1 MERLKVLKT
10 YKLYID
16 GQFPR
21 SESGRYLPIAHQE
34 KTIANVCLAS
44 KKDLRNAVVAARKGF
59 DKWSSKTAYNRA
71 QILYRIA
78 EMLEGRA
85 AVFVEEL
92 ICKGTPVESAQL
104 EVKTAID
111 RIVYYAGWC
120 DKFQQFFGTVNP
132 VASSHFNF
140 STPEPQ
146 GILGIVVD
154 SDDTFLSVISS
165 IMPAIASGNS
175 VIILAPALNPLP
187 ALSFAEVIND
197 SDVPAGAI
205 NVLSGSIDELKATF
219 ISHLDINGLWYVG
232 NDSTLHT
239 YFEKESSVNLKR
251 VHVLPQKSYDA
262 DYWESPYLILNGIE
276 IKTTWHPIEKIGVG
290 GASY

>member
-1 MERLKVLKT
+1 MERIKVLKT
-10 YKLYID
+10 YKLYIG

-21 SESGRYLPIAHQE
+21 TESGRYLPIQHNS

-44 KKDLRNAVVAARKGF
+44 KKDVRNTVVAARKGF
-59 DKWSSKTAYNRA
+59 ESWSSKTAYNRA

-78 EMLEGRA
+78 EMLEARA

-92 ICKGTPVESAQL
+92 VSKGQSPESADL
-104 EVKTAID
+104 EVKSAID

-132 VASSHFNF
+132 VASAHFNF
-140 STPEPQ
+140 SSPEPQ
-146 GILGIVVD
+146 GVVAVLVD
-154 SDDTFLSVISS
+154 SDVAFLSVISAM
-165 IMPAIASGNS
+165 MPALAGGNS
-175 VIILAPALNPLP
+175 VILLAANSNPLP

-197 SDVPAGAI
+197 SDVPAGTI
-205 NVLSGSIDELKATF
+205 NILSGSIEELKSTF
-219 ISHLDINGLWYVG
+219 VTHLDINALWYLG
-232 NDSTLHT
+232 SDNALKT

-251 VHVLPQKSYDA
+251 VHCYDNEPFEA
-262 DYWESPYLILNGIE
+262 EFWDSPYLILNGIE

>member
-1 MERLKVLKT
+1 MERLQVLKT
-10 YKLYID
+10 YKLYIG

-21 SESGRYLPIAHQE
+21 TESGRYLPIVNE
-34 KTIANVCLAS
+34 GKTIANVCLAS
-44 KKDLRNAVVAARKGF
+44 KKDIRNAVVAARKGHES
-59 DKWSSKTAYNRA
+59 WSSKTAYNRA

-78 EMLEGRA
+78 EMLEVRA
-85 AVFVEEL
+85 SVFINEL
-92 ICKGTPVESAQL
+92 ENKGAFKQNATK
-104 EVKTAID
+104 EVHQAID

-146 GILGIVVD
+146 GVVAVLVD
-154 SDDTFLSVISS
+154 SETAFLSVISA

-175 VIILAPALNPLP
+175 VILVAPDSNPLP
-187 ALSFAEVIND
+187 ALTFAEVVND
-197 SDVPAGAI
+197 SDVPAGTI
-205 NVLSGSIDELKATF
+205 NIVSGSIEELKSTF
-219 ISHLDINGLWYVG
+219 VSHLDINALWYIGG
-232 NDSTLHT
+232 NHALET

-251 VHVLPQKSYDA
+251 VRVYADA
-262 DYWESPYLILNGIE
+262 DFETEKWDSPYMILDGIE